1 VPALRMTVQTQA
13 VLHALLADPTA
24 ELYGLEIAERTN
36 LLPGSTYPIL
46 TRLLEAGWIQDRW
59 EEVDP
64 HDERRP
70 RRRYYRLTEDGAVSA
85 REALRKTTK
94 SLAESLPMWNA
105 TVEGTS

>member
-1 VPALRMTVQTQA
+1 MTVQTQA
-13 VLHALLADPTA
+13 VLHTLLADPTA

-46 TRLLEAGWIQDRW
+46 TRLLDAGWIEDRW

-70 RRRYYRLTEDGAVSA
+70 RRRYYRLTEDGAASA

-94 SLAESLPMWNA
+94 SLAESLPIWNA